1 MTSRT
6 LLFAALL
13 LAAGT
18 ARAGAFEDIRE
29 MNRDLSVATWTGD
42 ALWFEQNLADEYV
55 LIAPNGDVRTK
66 REFIRELTT
75 SGVKMDPYEPMDVHV
90 RVYSSAAI
98 VTGRLVQRFTVAG
111 TRFARDVRYTDV
123 YVKKKQGWVLVSGHS
138 SAIAPKK

>member
-1 MTSRT
+1 MRPRS

-18 ARAGAFEDIRE
+18 AHAGAFEDIRE

-42 ALWFEQNLADEYV
+42 ALWFEQNMADEYV

-75 SGVKMDPYEPMDVHV
+75 SGLKMDPYEPLDVHV
-90 RVYSSAAI
+90 RIYGGSAV
-98 VTGRLVQRFTVAG
+98 VTGRLVQRFTIAG
-111 TRFARDVRYTDV
+111 TRYARDVRYTDV
-123 YVKKKQGWVLVSGHS
+123 YVKGKKGWQLVSGHS
-138 SAIAPKK
+138 SAITGKK